1 MYAICRVG
9 KIKSQ
14 SQLSQ
19 AQSHNLR
26 QRETFNADPL
36 KTSNN
41 EILYGSPFVRDDVNK
56 RLEESGVKIR
66 KDSVLCAEMIL
77 TASPE
82 FFNTDNSF
90 KEWKNENLNFLK
102 NKYGE
107 NLINVIIHND
117 EKTPHLHAII
127 TPIISDKNNNRLSMK
142 EFLGGKKLLSE
153 LQTDYA
159 KAMEKFGLSRGIEK
173 SVAKHQDI
181 KTFYSSIEDAKEIGQ
196 ETKEEFKKDFKVAIN
211 IKTPTPT
218 GRIFKTIT
226 PDEAK
231 KSTIENLQEYKK
243 KVNEKI
249 HPMHDGI
256 VNLSIENKRLQT
268 ENTQLR
274 EVAARLNRD
283 NEISRKRDQKF
294 DHMRKL
300 CPDEYNQ
307 LQKAYKNRLNE
318 IEQKK
323 KQDEELKLKQKLEL
337 EQKRKEEL
345 AKRPKG
351 ESSLDLDEQRKNK
364 MKPEPEP
371 QQQIEYSRPR
381 PRF

>member
-36 KTSNN
+36 KKSNN
-41 EILYGSPFVRDDVNK
+41 EILYGSEFVRDDVNK
-56 RLEESGVKIR
+56 RLEETGVKVR

-82 FFNTDNSF
+82 FFNTNASF
-90 KEWKNENLNFLK
+90 KEWKNENLKFLK
-102 NKYGE
+102 EKYGD

-117 EKTPHLHAII
+117 EQTPHLHAII
-127 TPIISDKNNNRLSMK
+127 TPIISDEQNNNRLSMK
-142 EFLGGKKLLSE
+142 DYLSGKKNLRE

-159 KAMEKFGLSRGIEK
+159 KSMEKFGLNRGIEK

-181 KTFYSSIEDAKEIGQ
+181 KSFYSSIEDVKYIAQ
-196 ETKEEFKKDFKVAIN
+196 ETKEDFKNDLKVKIN
-211 IKTPTPT
+211 IKTPEPT
-218 GRIFKTIT
+218 GKIFKTISQE
-226 PDEAK
+226 DAK

-249 HPMHDGI
+249 HPMHEGI
-256 VNLSIENKRLQT
+256 VNLSIENNRLKT
-268 ENTQLR
+268 ENTKLR
-274 EVAARLNRD
+274 EVAAKLNRD
-283 NEISRKRDQKF
+283 NEISKKRDQKF

-300 CPDEYNQ
+300 CPDEHQ
-307 LQKAYKNRLNE
+307 KLQQAYKNKLNE

-323 KQDEELKLKQKLEL
+323 KQDEELKLKNKLEL

-351 ESSLDLDEQRKNK
+351 ESSLNEQHKNQSR
-364 MKPEPEP
+364 PEPEEP
-371 QQQIEYSRPR
+371 QYSRPR

>member
-1 MYAICRVG
+1 
-9 KIKSQ
+9 
-14 SQLSQ
+14 
-19 AQSHNLR
+19 
-26 QRETFNADPL
+26 
-36 KTSNN
+36 
-41 EILYGSPFVRDDVNK
+41 
-56 RLEESGVKIR
+56 
-66 KDSVLCAEMIL
+66 
-77 TASPE
+77 
-82 FFNTDNSF
+82 
-90 KEWKNENLNFLK
+90 
-102 NKYGE
+102 
-107 NLINVIIHND
+107 
-117 EKTPHLHAII
+117 PHLHAII

-159 KAMEKFGLSRGIEK
+159 KSMEKFGLSRGIEK

-226 PDEAK
+226 PEEAK